1 MKTRR
6 PEVGIVAKSLRV
18 FIIMNVEEIGALIRR
33 RRKALGIKQADAA
46 ELAGVAV
53 HTLSNIESGAANPTI
68 EVLTKILGVLGLEL
82 NIEVAS

>member
-1 MKTRR
+1 MKIGR
-6 PEVGIVAKSLRV
+6 PEVALSLKNLLV
-18 FIIMNVEEIGALIRR
+18 FIVMNVEEIGELIRR